1 MVVILYLRL
10 AVYNTHGTY
19 PNLAP
24 YLHTLHCRR
33 HINKPEPV
41 AHCCYPRLSQ
51 QPVNL
56 TRVEPDQNTQYQEH
70 GNRIED
76 INESFV
82 GDHVSLLSLDVFDE
96 PHNGA
101 NKNQGAGRVQRE
113 EVLAPW
119 DHRRF
124 GAYGRVSVD
133 ATLEDDGDHE
143 EEAEEDDLNEKSAD
157 DDILACIIGRGF
169 GLDHDSGA
177 CKDQYSPLADDC
189 RELTDRTT
197 A

>member
-1 MVVILYLRL
+1 MILYIRL
-10 AVYNTHGTY
+10 SDHNTLGMY
-19 PNLAP
+19 PKLAP
-24 YLHTLHCRR
+24 YFHTLHCRR

-56 TRVEPDQNTQYQEH
+56 TRVESDQDTQYQEH

-76 INESFV
+76 IDESFV
-82 GDHVSLLSLDVFDE
+82 GDHVSLLSLDILDK

-101 NKNQGAGRVQRE
+101 NKNQEARCVQRE
-113 EVLAPW
+113 EVLSPW

-124 GAYGRVSVD
+124 GAHSRVSVN
-133 ATLEDDGDHE
+133 ATLEDDGDHKE
-143 EEAEEDDLNEKSAD
+143 DAEEDDLYEKSAD

-177 CKDQYSPLADDC
+177 CKHQHS
-189 RELTDRTT
+189 TFGG
-197 A
+197 